1 MNIEKS
7 IFIPSKEIQLLEFI
21 INSNTM
27 TVSLT
32 DDRTD
37 SIRELCRTI
46 LASQSIFIR
55 QLVQVIGTLVAS

>member
-37 SIRELCRTI
+37 SIRQLCRTI
-46 LASQSIFIR
+46 LASQSNFIR